1 MGQRAKIRTATKK
14 SGGTKG
20 KATKKTVKKSTGKR

>member
-1 MGQRAKIRTATKK
+1 MGQKVKIRTATKK

-20 KATKKTVKKSTGKR
+20 KATKNTTKKSVRKR